1 MLESYSK
8 NITFKQM
15 PPPQA
20 PTLFVELVQF
30 HAGSDGGSS
39 SNRST
44 SRPPSH
50 RSGPSYSAQ
59 SPPYAHHGQPL
70 APIQQPP
77 PPPPPPLPQGVPFHS
92 LSVPTPPPPP
102 WSRWAPMS
110 TPTMPPST
118 QRRAPNGDGLR
129 GHALL
134 QPNPRKRKH
143 PEEMNHHQ
151 TGPIED
157 DGRFSTSYP
166 LKRHAGPS
174 LNPTPI
180 STPPR
185 PVQTL
190 SPSLAMI
197 VSPTNQAV
205 HTSPRTQLPP
215 LRRNGSS
222 GSPLLP
228 PVKSLMGDPS
238 RGAPL

>member
-1 MLESYSK
+1 MLESFSK
-8 NITFKQM
+8 NIVFKQM

-30 HAGSDGGSS
+30 HAGSDGSSS
-39 SNRST
+39 SNASI
-44 SRPPSH
+44 SRAPSH
-50 RSGPSYSAQ
+50 RPGPSYSTQ
-59 SPPYAHHGQPL
+59 PPIYAHHGQTLPG
-70 APIQQPP
+70 IQHPP
-77 PPPPPPLPQGVPFHS
+77 PPPPTQVIAPFHS
-92 LSVPTPPPPP
+92 SSGPTPPPPP

-118 QRRAPNGDGLR
+118 QRRAPNGEGVR
-129 GHALL
+129 AHASV

-143 PEEMNHHQ
+143 LEEMHHHQ
-151 TGPIED
+151 TGHIED
-157 DGRFSTSYP
+157 GGRLSTSYP

-174 LNPTPI
+174 LNPTPV

-197 VSPTNQAV
+197 MSPTNQAV

-215 LRRNGSS
+215 LLRNGTS
-222 GSPLLP
+222 GSPHLP
-228 PVKSLMGDPS
+228 PVKALIGDSS
-238 RGAPL
+238 RGAPP